1 MVRDSMMA
9 DNNNDDERPATE
21 STPLILRRSTV
32 HTRLHSHSLPPLTPV
47 VNRIRLHGIRTMDED
62 PSLFP
67 PSHSVSLSQ
76 QIAFK
81 MIVLSQLYIL
91 ANTPSMGVRTDVW
104 EQWSGERAASLDAED
119 LQRRIIHVWE
129 EFLEVSRS
137 TQDIEDCLWS
147 LFPLEGDKF
156 HTVRGMFLISCT
168 RRASHFPSFLPIS
181 VIDILKDPDAPHAL
195 VSHRLITLSLSHTW
209 TCGRAVTPAS
219 SFFRRSLQR
228 FRSVAT
234 PRCVEPDSLEA
245 VSLTTCT
252 ESCMP

>member
-1 MVRDSMMA
+1 MMA
-9 DNNNDDERPATE
+9 DNNDDERPATE

-32 HTRLHSHSLPPLTPV
+32 HTHPSHFLPLLTPV
-47 VNRIRLHGIRTMDED
+47 VNRIRLHGIRTVDED

-67 PSHSVSLSQ
+67 SHSASLSQ

-91 ANTPSMGVRTDVW
+91 AKKPSMDVRTGVW
-104 EQWSGERAASLDAED
+104 ERWSGERAASIDAED

-129 EFLEVSRS
+129 EFLEVGRS
-137 TQDIEDCLWS
+137 TQEIEECLWS
-147 LFPLEGDKF
+147 PFALEQGKF
-156 HTVRGMFLISCT
+156 HTVRGMFLVSRTI
-168 RRASHFPSFLPIS
+168 RASHFPSLLPIS
-181 VIDILKDPDAPHAL
+181 VVDILKDPDAPHAL

-209 TCGRAVTPAS
+209 TRGRAASNVT

-228 FRSVAT
+228 FRCAAT
-234 PRCVEPDSLEA
+234 PRCVGSTLEA
-245 VSLTTCT
+245 VSLTTLA

>member
-1 MVRDSMMA
+1 MMA
-9 DNNNDDERPATE
+9 DNNDDERPATE

-32 HTRLHSHSLPPLTPV
+32 HTQLPSHSLPPLTPV
-47 VNRIRLHGIRTMDED
+47 VNRIRLHGIQTVDED

-67 PSHSVSLSQ
+67 SHPASFPQ

-81 MIVLSQLYIL
+81 MIVLSLLYIL
-91 ANTPSMGVRTDVW
+91 AKTPSMGVRTDVW

-119 LQRRIIHVWE
+119 LQRRIIRVWE

-137 TQDIEDCLWS
+137 TQEIEECLWS
-147 LFPLEGDKF
+147 PFALEEDRF

-168 RRASHFPSFLPIS
+168 GIASHFLSFFPIS
-181 VIDILKDPDAPHAL
+181 VVDILKGPDAPHAL

-234 PRCVEPDSLEA
+234 PRCVEPTL
-245 VSLTTCT
+245 LKQC
-252 ESCMP
+252 P